1 MGKHERQSR
10 MMMQGTTGVQSM
22 AQMATPATIL
32 PGLDQR
38 QQKAYEFLGT
48 FSSEPDPTTAAIN
61 YLFAL
66 QAAQMQIQGQPQQM
80 QQMPQM
86 QMQFA
91 PPMDENSR
99 KRSRTDD
106 ASGGRHH
113 VPGKAPVVGENGNW
127 KCPSCNNV
135 NFGHRDKCNR
145 CQAPKP
151 EGLDAP
157 EAAYGSMGMQ
167 FAMPMMDPSMMMM
180 GGGQAPAP
188 QRKGPPVAGVDGNWK
203 CEECGNVNYAHRT
216 ECNRCKAPKPE

>member
-1 MGKHERQSR
+1 MSKNTR
-10 MMMQGTTGVQSM
+10 MHAM
-22 AQMATPATIL
+22 AQMASPATML

-48 FSSEPDPTTAAIN
+48 FSNEPEPTTAAIN

-80 QQMPQM
+80 QQMQQMPQMQQMQQM

-113 VPGKAPVVGENGNW
+113 VPGKAPVVGDNGNW
-127 KCPSCNNV
+127 KCPSCFNV

-145 CQAPKP
+145 CQTAKP
-151 EGLDAP
+151 EGLDGP
-157 EAAYGSMGMQ
+157 EAAYGGGMGMQ
-167 FAMPMMDPSMMMM
+167 YAMPMMDPSMMMM
-180 GGGQAPAP
+180 GGGQSSAP

-203 CEECGNVNYAHRT
+203 CDECGNVNFAHRT
-216 ECNRCKAPKPE
+216 ECNRCKAAKPE